1 MMKYFRNKKF
11 RGITLIEVL
20 LGVFVFTTIVVA
32 TSAIFSSSFDVKK
45 KTQNA
50 QQKYSLVFGTLD
62 EMGKFLSTS
71 TLMTADSES
80 SDASTLGT
88 VAKLTAYS
96 YSTNE
101 CVQFWFTNTT
111 AGNEYRLQVR
121 RRIVPD
127 TRPYTDCST
136 SFLNESPAEPW
147 HDAID
152 TYVSGRFTVRNV
164 DTDSGEEH
172 SGMIL
177 IFANIFAE
185 HPSVPDLEDPPVTV
199 QTVVSLRD
207 YLPGT

>member
-1 MMKYFRNKKF
+1 MKYLRNKKF

-45 KTQNA
+45 STQNA
-50 QQKYSLVFGTLD
+50 QQRYSLVFGTLD

-71 TLMTADSES
+71 TLMMSDTTSISADQ
-80 SDASTLGT
+80 TIT
-88 VAKLTAYS
+88 VYS

-101 CVQFWFTNTT
+101 CVQYNFDSATSKLRTRRKLIGPTT
-111 AGNEYRLQVR
+111 
-121 RRIVPD
+121 
-127 TRPYTDCST
+127 PYTDC
-136 SFLNESPAEPW
+136 N
-147 HDAID
+147 DAYLGAVSWQDALD
-152 TYVSGRFTVRNV
+152 TYVKGGFTVRAVN
-164 DTDSGEEH
+164 TNSGEEH

-177 IFANIFAE
+177 IYADVYAK
-185 HPSVPDLEDPPVTV
+185 DPTVTVDNAPVTV